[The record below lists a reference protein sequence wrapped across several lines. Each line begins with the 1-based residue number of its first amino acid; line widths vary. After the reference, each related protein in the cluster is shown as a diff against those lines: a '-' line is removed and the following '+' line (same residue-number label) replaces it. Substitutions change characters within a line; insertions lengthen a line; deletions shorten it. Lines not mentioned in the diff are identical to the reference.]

1 MVGTH
6 KLDSPVYLELD
17 TDQIEAVGI
26 AYIKQCYETLLET
39 LDGCEPEEDD
49 AKHIESIE
57 GMLGY
62 VLTVAEREEYF
73 SYCQTQWPLKQT
85 RLKFA

>member
-1 MVGTH
+1 MQI
-6 KLDSPVYLELD
+6 ELD
-17 TDQIEAVGI
+17 VDQIEAVGI

-39 LDGCEPEEDD
+39 LDGCEPTEDD

-62 VLTVAEREEYF
+62 VLTEAERTKYF
-73 SYCQTQWPLKQT
+73 RYCQGVWPRKQT
-85 RLKFA
+85 HLSFD

>member
-1 MVGTH
+1 MV
-6 KLDSPVYLELD
+6 SIELD
-17 TDQIEAVGI
+17 VDQIEQIGI

-49 AKHIESIE
+49 AKNLENIE

-62 VLTVAEREEYF
+62 VLTVAERAEYF
-73 SYCQTQWPLKQT
+73 SHCQTQWPLKQT
-85 RLKFA
+85 RLNFT

>member
-1 MVGTH
+1 MV
-6 KLDSPVYLELD
+6 SIELD
-17 TDQIEAVGI
+17 VDQIEQIGI

-49 AKHIESIE
+49 AKNLESIE

-62 VLTVAEREEYF
+62 VLTVAERTEYF

-85 RLKFA
+85 KLSFA

>member
-1 MVGTH
+1 MQI
-6 KLDSPVYLELD
+6 ELD
-17 TDQIEAVGI
+17 VDQIEAVGI

-39 LDGCEPEEDD
+39 LDGCEPTEDD

-62 VLTVAEREEYF
+62 VLTVAERTKYF
-73 SYCQTQWPLKQT
+73 SYCQEVWPHKQIN
-85 RLKFA
+85 LSFD